1 MQPFFRWAG
10 GKRSL
15 APQVLPHLPDPSQ
28 GLQSLFLGG
37 GAVEL
42 ALLASGRVR
51 GPVRLA
57 DANPHLIAAW
67 KGAQAAP
74 AAMAR
79 AMRDLVGRDYYEV
92 RDGEVPADPIL
103 TGARFLYLNY
113 CAFSGLWREN
123 KAGRMNVP
131 SQKRPYQP
139 EGQIEAVQAVSPLL
153 AGVVIECA
161 EYSAA
166 QPMPGLLYADPP
178 YLGTWAGYR
187 SGWGPGHTAQVARL
201 AREHG
206 HSAVHDT
213 DAAKV
218 IHEGADTV
226 EFAHVYR
233 VGKSKRGT
241 SKEVLY
247 VYES

>member
-1 MQPFFRWAG
+1 
-10 GKRSL
+10 
-15 APQVLPHLPDPSQ
+15 
-28 GLQSLFLGG
+28 
-37 GAVEL
+37 
-42 ALLASGRVR
+42 
-51 GPVRLA
+51 
-57 DANPHLIAAW
+57 
-67 KGAQAAP
+67 
-74 AAMAR
+74 
-79 AMRDLVGRDYYEV
+79 
-92 RDGEVPADPIL
+92 
-103 TGARFLYLNY
+103 
-113 CAFSGLWREN
+113 
-123 KAGRMNVP
+123 MNVP

-187 SGWGPGHTAQVARL
+187 SGWGPGHTVQVARL

-213 DAAKV
+213 DAAAT
-218 IHEGADTV
+218 IHEGASTV

-247 VYES
+247 VYEKSHGNALDLGRVR